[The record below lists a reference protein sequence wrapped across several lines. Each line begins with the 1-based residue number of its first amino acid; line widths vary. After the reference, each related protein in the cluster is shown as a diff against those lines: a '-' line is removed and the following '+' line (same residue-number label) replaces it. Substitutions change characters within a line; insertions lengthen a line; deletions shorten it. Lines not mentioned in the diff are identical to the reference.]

1 MLEHGSLNDV
11 QIKLSD
17 GEIVANKDILMARS
31 DYFATMFKSNSF
43 IEGETNLV
51 DMSHCSKTVMEKII
65 KFFFTGE
72 GKFGNLSLDQLSE
85 LCYMSEM
92 MLLEKFQAEVKDY
105 IKMVIAKTKLA
116 VSISDYSL
124 QNDAIELIWCLQL
137 ADHYNFKKMKT
148 RILGTIYFFL
158 LKRIPVDAD
167 GLDSFKA
174 LPFNLIKDIFL
185 LGKNVVIL
193 NGVNGPPFDP
203 PTAIQVLQAFMVW
216 LSENEATEEQKSE
229 IVDSFNFEEFTLE
242 ELITSVWDSG
252 LYPTKRID
260 ERVLKLFKIY

>member
-1 MLEHGSLNDV
+1 M
-11 QIKLSD
+11 
-17 GEIVANKDILMARS
+17 
-31 DYFATMFKSNSF
+31 
-43 IEGETNLV
+43 
-51 DMSHCSKTVMEKII
+51 
-65 KFFFTGE
+65 
-72 GKFGNLSLDQLSE
+72 
-85 LCYMSEM
+85 
-92 MLLEKFQAEVKDY
+92 
-105 IKMVIAKTKLA
+105 A
-116 VSISDYSL
+116 VSKSDYSL
-124 QNDAIELIWCLQL
+124 QNDAIELIRCLQL

-167 GLDSFKA
+167 GLDYFKA

-260 ERVLKLFKIY
+260 ERVLKLFKI